1 MTFAPLS
8 ASQPS
13 ALAARTSGAVVSLQ
27 LTTGGS
33 GYTSA
38 PTVTFSGGGGTGA
51 AAVAHMAGTMVESV
65 VLTNAGTGYTSN
77 PTVTIAGNAQ
87 ATAYAYAGA
96 FRPATFLRSRFNDM
110 YAVDG
115 MGRGL
120 RWNGEAGYFQ
130 PIGISKPAVGPAVT
144 PSASGAGQYVS
155 SIDVL
160 RGGAGYT
167 TVPTVTVTGGG
178 ATKQATATASISAG
192 RVTQIDVTDSGA
204 GYTSAPTVTLTG
216 GCAGGASL
224 SVGVSGFVG
233 DLVVTSGGS
242 GYTGTPTL
250 AFSSAQGL
258 TKANGYVSV
267 SNGSVVD
274 AVVLSGGT
282 GATTTGVTV
291 SVVGG
296 GGNGASIT
304 PRMVYRVTA
313 VTVVSGGTGFQAAP
327 VITFLPN
334 KSDTRFVSA
343 AATATA
349 SSGAV
354 ASVAVLSGGEYEL
367 PPTAIVQ
374 DNNAVATASMTPAMY
389 GTYKCA
395 IRYLDDTPKDQQGPI
410 PSSISELVEVDAGAT
425 AGTLTWAFTH
435 SGLEDRVKAME
446 LWRTTSGQSV
456 VLFRVATIKR
466 ADSAFFGSYLDTLT
480 DEQLRDT
487 ERDGYGLMPVT
498 LPSGQVNARRFEVP
512 PGNYGVA
519 VMFQDRA
526 WYGVDT
532 TGRKPNSLLFS
543 EVDEPESVPP
553 SNELVIQESI
563 GDSDALVALIPLA
576 TMLLAVQRR
585 HIYKIMY
592 VAQPVIDASIML
604 ASYRGILNDR
614 CWDVMAGVAF
624 IADSYGIYAFDGTNE
639 EPISAP
645 IDDMWRNRVIDF
657 TKSSQFHV
665 KCDTSTKTV
674 RFYFCRS
681 TDTAPVRALCFCMA
695 TKAWWEEEYPYAVT
709 ASANMELGSR
719 QDVVCG
725 TSSGGFVRA
734 SGYADGS
741 TPVSYRMR
749 TGCMTLANVDKGS
762 RSISVLYAPTSGNAD
777 LKVGL
782 HFNGSSSPRPNAITS
797 DRGDGFTTTAGST
810 AAVLNMKKGRSKLGD
825 ASGFARAYYAGQVD
839 DRSAG
844 SDRHIAI
851 SVSGQQSAQEN
862 AVVLHAMTIEGANG

>member
-1 MTFAPLS
+1 MPLS
-8 ASQPS
+8 SRS
-13 ALAARTSGAVVSLQ
+13 AGSLVSIQ

-33 GYTSA
+33 GYTA
-38 PTVTFSGGGGTGA
+38 PPAVSFSGGGGTGA
-51 AAVAHMAGTMVESV
+51 AAVAHMAGTMVQSV
-65 VLTNAGTGYTSN
+65 VITNGGTGYTSN
-77 PTVTIAGNAQ
+77 PTVTIAGNAK
-87 ATAYAYAGA
+87 ATAYAYSGA
-96 FRPATFLRSRFNDM
+96 FRPATFFRSRYNDL

-120 RWNGEAGYFQ
+120 RWNGKAGQFQ
-130 PIGISKPAVGPAVT
+130 PIGISKPAVGPT
-144 PSASGAGQYVS
+144 LKSSASGAGQYVS
-155 SIDVL
+155 SVDVL
-160 RGGAGYT
+160 KGGAGYT
-167 TVPTVTVTGGG
+167 TVPTVTLTGGG
-178 ATKQATATASISAG
+178 ATKQATATASISGG
-192 RVTQIDVTDSGA
+192 RVTKIEVTDSGE
-204 GYTSAPTVTLTG
+204 GYTSAPTVAFSG
-216 GCAGGASL
+216 GCAGGAQL
-224 SVGVSGFVG
+224 AVGVIGTVG
-233 DLVVTSGGS
+233 DLIVAKGGS

-258 TKANGYVSV
+258 TNANGYVSV

-274 AVVLSGGT
+274 AVLLAGGT

-296 GGNGASIT
+296 GGAGASIT
-304 PRMVYRVTA
+304 PRMVYRVSA
-313 VTVVSGGTGFQAAP
+313 VTVVNGGTGFQAAP

-334 KSDTRFVSA
+334 KSDTRFVPA
-343 AATATA
+343 AATSTA

-354 ASVAVLSGGEYEL
+354 ASVTVLGGGEYEL

-395 IRYLDDTPKDQQGPI
+395 VRYLDDTPETLRGPI
-410 PSSISELVEVDAGAT
+410 PSSISELVEIDAGAS
-425 AGTLTWAFTH
+425 AGTITWAFTH

-456 VLFRVATIKR
+456 VLFRVATIQR
-466 ADSAFFGSYLDTLT
+466 TDPAFFGSYLDTLT

-512 PGNYGVA
+512 PGNYGVG

-532 TGRKPNSLLFS
+532 TGEKPNALVFS
-543 EVDEPESVPP
+543 EVDEPESVPE
-553 SNELVIQESI
+553 SNEIVIQESI

-585 HIYKIMY
+585 HIYKLQY

-614 CWDVMAGVAF
+614 CWDVMGGVAF
-624 IADSYGIYAFDGTNE
+624 IADSFGVYAFDGSTE

-657 TKSSQFHV
+657 TKASQFHV

-681 TDTAPVRALCFCMA
+681 GDTAPVRALCFCMA
-695 TKAWWEEEYPYAVT
+695 TKAWWEEQYPYAVT
-709 ASANMELGSR
+709 ASANMEVGSR
-719 QDVVCG
+719 QDVVYG
-725 TSSGGFVRA
+725 TGSGGFVRA

-741 TPVSYRMR
+741 APVQYRMR
-749 TGCMTLANVDKGS
+749 TGCLMLANVDKGS
-762 RSISVLYAPTSGNAD
+762 RSISVLYTPTVTDSEMR
-777 LKVGL
+777 VGL
-782 HFNGSSSPRPNAITS
+782 HYNGSPSPRPNAITT
-797 DRGDGFTTTAGST
+797 DRGDGFTTASGST
-810 AAVLNMKKGRSKLGD
+810 SAVLNMKKGRSKLGD
-825 ASGFARAYYAGQVD
+825 ASGFARAYYSGQVD

-851 SVSGQQSAQEN
+851 SVAGQQTTQDN
-862 AVVLHAMTIEGANG
+862 AVVLHGVTVEGANG

>member
-1 MTFAPLS
+1 MQLS
-8 ASQPS
+8 YRSKGS
-13 ALAARTSGAVVSLQ
+13 LVSVQ

-33 GYTSA
+33 GYTA
-38 PTVTFSGGGGTGA
+38 PPAVSFSGGGGTGA
-51 AAVAHMAGTMVESV
+51 AAVAHMAGTMVQSIV
-65 VLTNAGTGYTSN
+65 ITNGGTGYTSN
-77 PTVTIAGNAQ
+77 PTVAIAGNAK
-87 ATAYAYAGA
+87 AAAYAYSGA
-96 FRPATFLRSRFNDM
+96 FRPASFFRSRFNDM

-120 RWNGEAGYFQ
+120 RWNGEAGQFQ
-130 PIGISKPAVGPAVT
+130 PIGISKPAVGPT
-144 PSASGAGQYVS
+144 LKSSASGAGQYVS

-167 TVPTVTVTGGG
+167 TVPTVTLTGGG
-178 ATKQATATASISAG
+178 ATKQATATASISGG
-192 RVTQIDVTDSGA
+192 RVTKIEVTDSGE
-204 GYTSAPTVTLTG
+204 GYTSAPTVAFSG
-216 GCAGGASL
+216 GCAGGAQL
-224 SVGVSGFVG
+224 SVGVIGTVG
-233 DLVVTSGGS
+233 DLIVANGGS

-274 AVVLSGGT
+274 AVLLAGGT

-296 GGNGASIT
+296 GGSGASIT
-304 PRMVYRVTA
+304 PRMVYRVNA
-313 VTVVSGGTGFQAAP
+313 VTVVNGGTGFQAAP
-327 VITFLPN
+327 VITFLPD
-334 KSDTRFVSA
+334 KSDTRFVPA
-343 AATATA
+343 AATSTATN
-349 SSGAV
+349 GAV
-354 ASVAVLSGGEYEL
+354 ASVTVLGGGEYEL

-374 DNNAVATASMTPAMY
+374 DNNAVATASMTPAIY

-395 IRYLDDTPKDQQGPI
+395 IRYLDDTPETLRGPI
-410 PSSISELVEVDAGAT
+410 PSSISELVEIDAGAS
-425 AGTLTWAFTH
+425 AGTITWAFTH

-456 VLFRVATIKR
+456 VLFRVATIQR
-466 ADSAFFGSYLDTLT
+466 TDPAFFGSYLDTLT

-498 LPSGQVNARRFEVP
+498 LPSGQINARRFEVP

-532 TGRKPNSLLFS
+532 TGQKPNSLVFS
-543 EVDEPESVPP
+543 EVDEPESVPEA
-553 SNELVIQESI
+553 NEIVIQESI
-563 GDSDALVALIPLA
+563 GDSDALVALVPLA

-585 HIYKIMY
+585 HIYKIQY

-614 CWDVMAGVAF
+614 CWDVMGGVAF
-624 IADSYGIYAFDGTNE
+624 IADSFGVYAFDGSTE

-657 TKSSQFHV
+657 TKASQFHV

-674 RFYFCRS
+674 RFYFCRAS
-681 TDTAPVRALCFCMA
+681 DTAPVRALCFCMA
-695 TKAWWEEEYPYAVT
+695 TKAWWEEQYPYPVT
-709 ASANMELGSR
+709 ASANMEIGSR
-719 QDVVCG
+719 QDVVYG
-725 TSSGGFVRA
+725 TGSGGFVRA
-734 SGYADGS
+734 NGYADGS
-741 TPVSYRMR
+741 TPVQYRMR
-749 TGCMTLANVDKGS
+749 TGCLMLANVDKGS
-762 RSISVLYAPTSGNAD
+762 RSISVLYTPTVTDSEMR
-777 LKVGL
+777 VGL
-782 HFNGSSSPRPNAITS
+782 HYNGSPSPRPNAITT
-797 DRGDGFTTTAGST
+797 DRGDGFTTTSGST
-810 AAVLNMKKGRSKLGD
+810 AAVLNMKKGRSKLAD

-851 SVSGQQSAQEN
+851 SVAGQQTTQDN
-862 AVVLHAMTIEGANG
+862 AVVLHGVTVEGANG

>member
-1 MTFAPLS
+1 MALYQRKVGSLVSMQLS
-8 ASQPS
+8 
-13 ALAARTSGAVVSLQ
+13 
-27 LTTGGS
+27 TGGS
-33 GYTSA
+33 GYTA
-38 PTVTFSGGGGTGA
+38 PPAVTLSGGGGTGA
-51 AAVAHMAGTMVESV
+51 AAVAHMAGTMVESIV
-65 VLTNAGTGYTSN
+65 ITNAGSGYTSD
-77 PTVTIAGNAQ
+77 PTVTITGNAK
-87 ATAYAYAGA
+87 ATAHAYTGA
-96 FRPATFLRSRFNDM
+96 FRPATFFRSRFNDM

-115 MGRGL
+115 MGRGV
-120 RWNGEAGYFQ
+120 RWNGEAGQFQ
-130 PIGISKPAVGPAVT
+130 AIGISKPAVGPTIKA
-144 PSASGAGQYVS
+144 SASGAGQYVS

-167 TVPTVTVTGGG
+167 TVPTVTLSGGG
-178 ATKQATATASISAG
+178 ATKQATATASISGG

-204 GYTSAPTVTLTG
+204 GYTSAPTVTLAG
-216 GCAGGASL
+216 GCAGGAAL
-224 SVGVSGFVG
+224 NVGVLGVVA
-233 DLVVTSGGS
+233 DLVVTNGGS

-250 AFSSAQGL
+250 SFSSAQGL

-274 AVVLSGGT
+274 AVLLSGGT

-296 GGNGASIT
+296 GGAGASVT
-304 PRMVYRVTA
+304 PRMIYRVNA

-334 KSDTRFVSA
+334 TSDTRFLSA
-343 AATATA
+343 AATASAT
-349 SSGAV
+349 SGV
-354 ASVAVLSGGEYEL
+354 VSSVAVLSGGEYEL

-374 DNNAVATASMTPAMY
+374 DNNATATATMTPAMY

-395 IRYLDDTPKDQQGPI
+395 IRYLDDTPETLRGPI
-410 PSSISELVEVDAGAT
+410 PSSISDLVEVDAGAT

-435 SGLEDRVKAME
+435 AGLEPRVKAME

-456 VLFRVATIKR
+456 VLFRAATIQR
-466 ADSAFFGSYLDTLT
+466 TDPAFFGSYLDTLT
-480 DEQLRDT
+480 DEELRDT
-487 ERDGYGLMPVT
+487 EREGYGLMPVT

-532 TGRKPNSLLFS
+532 TGEKPNSLLFS

-553 SNELVIQESI
+553 SNEIVIQESI
-563 GDSDALVALIPLA
+563 GDSDKLVALIPLA
-576 TMLLAVQRR
+576 TALLAVQTR
-585 HIYKIMY
+585 HIYKIQY

-604 ASYRGILNDR
+604 GSYRGILNDR

-624 IADSYGIYAFDGTNE
+624 IADSYGVYGYDGTNE

-657 TKSSQFHV
+657 TKSDKFHV
-665 KCDTSTKTV
+665 KCDFSTKTV

-681 TDTAPVRALCFCMA
+681 SDTTTVRALCFCVA
-695 TKAWWEEEYPYAVT
+695 TKAWWEEEYASPVT
-709 ASANMELGSR
+709 AAANMELTSR
-719 QDVVCG
+719 QDVVYG
-725 TSSGGFVRA
+725 TGSGGFVRA
-734 SGYADGS
+734 SGYADGDS
-741 TPVSYRMR
+741 AVSYRMR
-749 TGCMTLANVDKGS
+749 TGCMVLTNADKGS
-762 RSISVLYAPTSGNAD
+762 RSISVLYTPTAGNAD

-810 AAVLNMKKGRSKLGD
+810 AAVLNLKKGRSKLGD
-825 ASGFARAYYAGQVD
+825 ASGYARAYYSGQVD

-844 SDRHIAI
+844 ADRHIAI
-851 SVSGQQSAQEN
+851 AVSGQQSAQDN
-862 AVVLHAMTIEGANG
+862 AVVLHAMTVEGANG

>member
-1 MTFAPLS
+1 MTSNPFPSSVPLS
-8 ASQPS
+8 TRA
-13 ALAARTSGAVVSLQ
+13 TGAVVSLK
-27 LTTGGS
+27 LSTGGS
-33 GYTSA
+33 GYTAA
-38 PTVTFSGGGGTGA
+38 PAVSFSGGGGTGA
-51 AAVAHMAGTMVESV
+51 SAVAHMAGTMVESL

-87 ATAYAYAGA
+87 ATAYAYTGA
-96 FRPATFLRSRFNDM
+96 FRPTTFFRSRFNDM

-120 RWNGEAGYFQ
+120 RWNGDAGRFQ
-130 PIGISKPAVGPAVT
+130 SIGISKPAVGPTITA
-144 PSASGAGQYVS
+144 SASGAGQYVS

-167 TVPTVTVTGGG
+167 TVPTVTLTGGG
-178 ATKQATATASISAG
+178 ATKQATATASIAGG
-192 RVTQIDVTDSGA
+192 RVTSIDVTDSGA
-204 GYTSAPTVTLTG
+204 GYTSAPTVTLAG
-216 GCAGGASL
+216 GCAGGAEL
-224 SVGVSGFVG
+224 KVGVIGQVG
-233 DLVVTSGGS
+233 DLIVTAGGS

-250 AFSSAQGL
+250 SFSSAQGL

-274 AVVLSGGT
+274 AVLLASGT

-291 SVVGG
+291 SIVGG
-296 GGNGASIT
+296 GGSGASIT
-304 PRMVYRVTA
+304 PRMLYRVNA

-334 KSDTRFVSA
+334 KSDTRFLSA

-374 DNNAVATASMTPAMY
+374 DNTATATASMTPAMY

-410 PSSISELVEVDAGAT
+410 PSSISELVEVDAGAS
-425 AGTLTWAFTH
+425 AGTITWAFTH

-456 VLFRVATIKR
+456 VLFRVATIQR
-466 ADSAFFGSYLDTLT
+466 SEPAFFGSYLDTLT
-480 DEQLRDT
+480 DEELRDT
-487 ERDGYGLMPVT
+487 EREGYGLMPVT

-532 TGRKPNSLLFS
+532 TGQKPNSLLFS

-585 HIYKIMY
+585 HIYKIQY

-604 ASYRGILNDR
+604 GSYRGILNDR

-624 IADSYGIYAFDGTNE
+624 IADSYGVYAYDGNTE

-665 KCDTSTKTV
+665 KCDVSTKTV

-681 TDTAPVRALCFCMA
+681 GDTAPVRALCFCMA
-695 TKAWWEEEYPYAVT
+695 TKAWWEEEYSAPVT
-709 ASANMELGSR
+709 AAANMELGSR
-719 QDVVCG
+719 QDVVYG
-725 TSSGGFVRA
+725 TGTGGFVQA
-734 SGYADGS
+734 AGHADGS
-741 TPVSYRMR
+741 APVAYRMR
-749 TGCMTLANVDKGS
+749 TGCMVLTNADKGS
-762 RSISVLYAPTSGNAD
+762 RSISVLYTPTAGDSE

-851 SVSGQQSAQEN
+851 AVAGTQSSQNN
-862 AVVLHAMTIEGANG
+862 AVILHAVTVEGANG